1 MPQIEHLVGTLTHV
15 GGEFARFKESI
26 EERQTRASAAR
37 EARRER
43 RAEKSQVRVYAA
55 DGERW
60 LGEMEC

>member
-1 MPQIEHLVGTLTHV
+1 MSFPAGSREGDELKKSLGFR
-15 GGEFARFKESI
+15 G
-26 EERQTRASAAR
+26 AR

>member
-1 MPQIEHLVGTLTHV
+1 MGTLTHV

-43 RAEKSQVRVYAA
+43 RAEKSKVRVYAA